1 MSSSSK
7 IDGFLWFPAAGLI
20 LSCLAGAFN
29 AYAVVVILWLFL
41 FSDSHD
47 AGLAVAFL
55 TVPSII
61 YLALL
66 ITACWHFFRKK
77 ARTPTAMI
85 VYYVGNF
92 IINAGTVMVTW
103 IYVGASLELPELL
116 WLLTSSFSLIVLVP
130 YFIYSRRIPIVFC
143 R

>member
-1 MSSSSK
+1 MSSSTK

-20 LSCLAGAFN
+20 ISCLAGAFN
-29 AYAVVVILWLFL
+29 AWAVAVILWLFI

-47 AGLAVAFL
+47 AGLIVVLL

-66 ITACWHFFRKK
+66 IVACWHFFRKK

-85 VYYVGNF
+85 AYYVGNF
-92 IINAGTVMVTW
+92 IINAGTVIFTW
-103 IYVGASLELPELL
+103 VYVGVSLDPPELL
-116 WLLTSSFSLIVLVP
+116 WLLSSSFSLIVLVP
-130 YFIYSRRIPIVFC
+130 YFIYSRRVPIVFS